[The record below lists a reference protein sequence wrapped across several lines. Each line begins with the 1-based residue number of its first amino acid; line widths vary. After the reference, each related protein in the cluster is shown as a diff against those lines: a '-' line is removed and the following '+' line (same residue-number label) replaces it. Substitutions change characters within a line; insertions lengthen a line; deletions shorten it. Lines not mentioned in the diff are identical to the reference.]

1 MLYIVTARSAINQW
15 GICILGA
22 GHTES
27 EALIMA
33 YGRPVTAGLEKG
45 HFIQEIDPN
54 SEEWADCEK
63 LDQYR

>member
-15 GICILGA
+15 GICILGV
-22 GHTES
+22 GSTKS
-27 EALIMA
+27 EALLNA
-33 YGRPVTAGLEKG
+33 YGREELEMG
-45 HFIQEIDPN
+45 HFMQKIDPN